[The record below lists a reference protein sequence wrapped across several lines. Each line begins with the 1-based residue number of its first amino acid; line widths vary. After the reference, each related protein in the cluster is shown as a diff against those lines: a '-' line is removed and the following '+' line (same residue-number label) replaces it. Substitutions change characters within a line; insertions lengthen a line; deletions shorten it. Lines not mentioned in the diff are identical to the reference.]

1 MLAAPA
7 SQKLYPYHD
16 SPSRLCIYAAYGSP
30 RLSGI
35 RGAARYTPRRMR
47 RDVQPAV
54 LHEHTHGPGRSACER
69 ALPRRTLDCVE
80 N

>member
-16 SPSRLCIYAAYGSP
+16 SPSRLCTYAVYGFP

-35 RGAARYTPRRMR
+35 RGAARYYM
-47 RDVQPAV
+47 
-54 LHEHTHGPGRSACER
+54 RSAGMWLCPGSASC
-69 ALPRRTLDCVE
+69 ALPRRTVDYVE

>member
-1 MLAAPA
+1 MPAAPA

-16 SPSRLCIYAAYGSP
+16 SPSLLCIYAAYGSP

-35 RGAARYTPRRMR
+35 RGAARYY
-47 RDVQPAV
+47 V
-54 LHEHTHGPGRSACER
+54 HSAGMWRCQGNASC
-69 ALPRRTLDCVE
+69 ALPRHTVDCVE

>member
-16 SPSRLCIYAAYGSP
+16 SPSLLCIYAAYSSP
-30 RLSGI
+30 GQSPG
-35 RGAARYTPRRMR
+35 
-47 RDVQPAV
+47 
-54 LHEHTHGPGRSACER
+54 HEHPHGSSRSVCEC
-69 ALPRRTLDCVE
+69 ALSRTMYCVE